1 MNYAIIYASK
11 LKMVLGTSI
20 NTG

>member
-11 LKMVLGTSI
+11 LKTVLGTSI